1 MSYISASASATM
13 ATKSMAPL
21 PRHRI
26 LHHLRLEWESH
37 HRRLVYKYNAVHS
50 FLYEPDIK
58 DLDHLAAD
66 MTLEQADFCCN
77 KSVALYIMTAE
88 KTLFPRAYLL
98 LEMLHN
104 HLYDKWF
111 RPYRRELEYGQ
122 FLARTIVPQYPSLP
136 TGAGPGD
143 VVDIVVPVHAAISNR
158 AEEARLA
165 LKELGPSLQNKSV
178 LEPRLPREYWRG
190 LDRNR
195 SLSSIIRHQEFFI
208 LQPLFRAL
216 AIVIRGESFNAQVL
230 DIGQLSVLV
239 IRTGVEE
246 GLSAPIS
253 FDPIAHQISAF
264 FHGSHCETAVKTALD
279 TAVDFVMDL
288 EEREMAA
295 FGLRPDPV
303 ASTRGLEDG
312 CFRGPSFRHKAI
324 RLGWAR
330 WGDDPLVG
338 PSSQWVDLEKYEEKP
353 GWSEREVELWNARV
367 EKERMRAAG
376 ELKAAPDPGEVSG
389 GLSPV

>member
-1 MSYISASASATM
+1 
-13 ATKSMAPL
+13 MAPL

-37 HRRLVYKYNAVHS
+37 HRQL
-50 FLYEPDIK
+50 PDIK
-58 DLDHLAAD
+58 DLEHLAAD
-66 MTLEQADFCCN
+66 MTMEQADFCCN
-77 KSVALYIMTAE
+77 KSVAVYIMTAE

-111 RPYRRELEYGQ
+111 RPYRRKLEYGQ

-143 VVDIVVPVHAAISNR
+143 VVDIVIPVHAAISIR

-165 LKELGPSLQNKSV
+165 LKELGSSPQNK
-178 LEPRLPREYWRG
+178 G

-216 AIVIRGESFNAQVL
+216 AIVIRGDSFNAQVL

-239 IRTGVEE
+239 IRTGMEE

-253 FDPIAHQISAF
+253 FDPIAHQITAF
-264 FHGSHCETAVKTALD
+264 LHGSHGETAVETALD

-288 EEREMAA
+288 EERELAA

-338 PSSQWVDLEKYEEKP
+338 PSSQWVDLDK
-353 GWSEREVELWNARV
+353 V
-367 EKERMRAAG
+367 EKERMPAAGELKVAPAPGQIWSEREIQLWNARAKERMPAAG
-376 ELKAAPDPGEVSG
+376 ELKAAPPPGEVSG
-389 GLSPV
+389 VLSPV